1 MMRKGYVLTMM
12 FLMLSIVL
20 SIYFSGLFDAATPR
34 VQRANENTK
43 KVEGVLNDIRD
54 ILNALLVLDIKDGNA
69 FPSNKTLTLT
79 EFKNWTNQKLGR
91 VLWVPS
97 VVENMEFEF
106 SDVSDGIRILVTC
119 ELYEHVEIYP
129 YKINI
134 PNIAVKDDEIQ
145 MVVQYRK
152 GGVM

>member
-1 MMRKGYVLTMM
+1 MTMVLLV
-12 FLMLSIVL
+12 FSVILAV
-20 SIYFSGLFDAATPR
+20 YFSGVFDTAAPR
-34 VQRANENTK
+34 VQKANENTRK
-43 KVEGVLNDIRD
+43 LESTLNDIRD

-106 SDVSDGIRILVTC
+106 SDVSDGIKILVTC
-119 ELYEHVEIYP
+119 KLYEQVEIYS

>member
-1 MMRKGYVLTMM
+1 MVLLV
-12 FLMLSIVL
+12 FSVILAV
-20 SIYFSGLFDAATPR
+20 YFSGVFDTAAPR
-34 VQRANENTK
+34 VQKANENTRK
-43 KVEGVLNDIRD
+43 LESTLNDIRD

-106 SDVSDGIRILVTC
+106 SDVSDGIKILVTC
-119 ELYEHVEIYP
+119 KLYEQVEIYS

>member
-106 SDVSDGIRILVTC
+106 SDVSDGIKILVTC

-134 PNIAVKDDEIQ
+134 PGIVIKDDEIQ
-145 MVVQYRK
+145 MLVQYRK
-152 GGVM
+152 GGIM

>member
-106 SDVSDGIRILVTC
+106 SDVSDGIKILVTC
-119 ELYEHVEIYP
+119 KLYEQVEIYS

-134 PNIAVKDDEIQ
+134 PGIVIKDDEIQ
-145 MVVQYRK
+145 MLVQYRK

>member
-43 KVEGVLNDIRD
+43 QVEDVLNDIRD

-79 EFKNWTNQKLGR
+79 EFKNWINQKLGR
-91 VLWVPS
+91 AIWVPS
-97 VVENMEFEF
+97 IVKNMEFEF
-106 SDVSDGIRILVTC
+106 SNVADGIRILVTC
-119 ELYEHVEIYP
+119 ELHEYVEIYSHKMDVP
-129 YKINI
+129 GIT
-134 PNIAVKDDEIQ
+134 VKDNEIK
-145 MVVQYRK
+145 MLVQYRK

>member
-106 SDVSDGIRILVTC
+106 SDVSDGIKILVTC
-119 ELYEHVEIYP
+119 KLYEQVEIYS

-134 PNIAVKDDEIQ
+134 PGIVIKDDEIQ
-145 MVVQYRK
+145 MLVQYRK
-152 GGVM
+152 GGIM

>member
-119 ELYEHVEIYP
+119 ELYEQVEIYS

-134 PNIAVKDDEIQ
+134 PGIVIKDDEIQ
-145 MVVQYRK
+145 MLVQYRK

>member
-106 SDVSDGIRILVTC
+106 SDVSDGIKILVTC
-119 ELYEHVEIYP
+119 KLYEQVEIYS

>member
-1 MMRKGYVLTMM
+1 MM

-106 SDVSDGIRILVTC
+106 SDVSDGIKILVTC
-119 ELYEHVEIYP
+119 KLYEQVEIYS